1 MLIDL
6 TNANILGQG
15 NLYLVSEK
23 SGKSQGNLLSIICG
37 NPDKSHPFYRY
48 QKAVDAKKDRASK
61 SSQSF
66 GAKGQRGG
74 HPSQVGSFAN
84 VNI

>member
-1 MLIDL
+1 MPNDL
-6 TNANILGQG
+6 DPDQDRQSVGPDLGPNCLQTISAD
-15 NLYLVSEK
+15 N
-23 SGKSQGNLLSIICG
+23 
-37 NPDKSHPFYRY
+37 KSHPFYRY

-84 VNI
+84 VTI

>member
-1 MLIDL
+1 MYSMIHDV
-6 TNANILGQG
+6 N
-15 NLYLVSEK
+15 K
-23 SGKSQGNLLSIICG
+23 CK
-37 NPDKSHPFYRY
+37 FFRY

-74 HPSQVGSFAN
+74 HPSQVGSFTN
-84 VNI
+84 VTI